1 MFFFVQPI
9 SNCSLSLIHLPPN
22 LIMLNTVDLQY
33 FSIKNL
39 VKTGLPPLPSSI
51 LRIQTLIADINSSSQ
66 KIADAISLDPV
77 ISSRIL
83 SLANSPIYALHG
95 TITNL
100 SDAVTIVG
108 NNAISEQLLVCGV
121 SDAFGRRILESPTGR
136 AIWIHSIATALVA
149 TTICRRAKLRAAEE
163 AFSCGLLH
171 DVGKLILLRADA
183 PFYSDLL
190 KSGEEVGDVSVIERR
205 ILGFDHAEL
214 GAAAAIAWKLP
225 GPVCHMIRYHH
236 HPERTTAGIALAHV
250 LRTADEF
257 VKGRIAFEDPAKFFV
272 RAELRKFDLSE
283 EDFDQIWDEVTLRLS
298 AMTDPV

>member
-1 MFFFVQPI
+1 M
-9 SNCSLSLIHLPPN
+9 LS
-22 LIMLNTVDLQY
+22 TVDLQY
-33 FSIKNL
+33 FSVENL

-51 LRIQTLIADINSSSQ
+51 IRIQTLISDLNSSSQ

-77 ISSRIL
+77 VSSRIL

-100 SDAVTIVG
+100 SEAVTVVG

-121 SDAFGRRILESPTGR
+121 SDAFGRKILDSATGR
-136 AIWIHSIATALVA
+136 SIWIHSLATALTA
-149 TTICRRAKLRAAEE
+149 SAICRFAKLRGAEE

-190 KSGEEVGDVSVIERR
+190 KSGEEVGDISVIERKV
-205 ILGFDHAEL
+205 LGFDHAEL
-214 GAAAAIAWKLP
+214 GAAAGISWKLP

-236 HPERTTAGIALAHV
+236 EPDKTTAGVALAHV
-250 LRTADEF
+250 LQTADQF
-257 VKGRIAFEDPAKFFV
+257 VKNRIAFDDPNDIFTNI
-272 RAELRKFDLSE
+272 ELRKFDLN
-283 EDFDQIWDEVTLRLS
+283 EDQFDEIWDEVTLRLS

>member
-1 MFFFVQPI
+1 
-9 SNCSLSLIHLPPN
+9 
-22 LIMLNTVDLQY
+22 MLNTVDLQY
-33 FSIKNL
+33 FSVENL

-51 LRIQTLIADINSSSQ
+51 VRIQALISDVNNPAH

-100 SDAVTIVG
+100 TEAVKVVG
-108 NNAISEQLLVCGV
+108 NNAIAEQLLVCGV
-121 SDAFGRRILESPTGR
+121 SDAFGRRILDSPTGR
-136 AIWIHSIATALVA
+136 SIWIHSLATALA
-149 TTICRRAKLRAAEE
+149 ASAICRVARLRGAEE

-190 KSGEEVGDVSVIERR
+190 KSGEEVGDISVIERR
-205 ILGFDHAEL
+205 VLGFDHAEL
-214 GAAAAIAWKLP
+214 GAAAGIAWKLP

-236 HPERTTAGIALAHV
+236 QPDNTTAGVALAHV
-250 LRTADEF
+250 LKTADEF
-257 VKGRIAFEDPAKFFV
+257 VKGRIAFDDPDAFFGDPELKKFGLD
-272 RAELRKFDLSE
+272 EEQFDE
-283 EDFDQIWDEVTLRLS
+283 IWDEVTLRMS

>member
-1 MFFFVQPI
+1 
-9 SNCSLSLIHLPPN
+9 
-22 LIMLNTVDLQY
+22 MLNTVDLQY
-33 FSIKNL
+33 FSVENL

-51 LRIQTLIADINSSSQ
+51 IRISTLIADLNSSAQ

-100 SDAVTIVG
+100 SEAVTVVG
-108 NNAISEQLLVCGV
+108 NTAIQEQLLVCGV
-121 SDAFGRRILESPTGR
+121 SDAFGRRILDSPTGR
-136 AIWIHSIATALVA
+136 SIWIHSLATALTA
-149 TTICRRAKLRAAEE
+149 SSMCRYAKLRGSEE

-171 DVGKLILLRADA
+171 DIGKLILLRADA

-190 KSGEEVGDVSVIERR
+190 KSGEEVGDISVIERR

-214 GAAAAIAWKLP
+214 GAAAGIAWKLP

-236 HPERTTAGIALAHV
+236 QPQRTTAGVALAHV

-257 VKGRIAFEDPAKFFV
+257 VKGRIAFDDLGMFFGNP
-272 RAELRKFDLSE
+272 ELKKFDLTEDQFE
-283 EDFDQIWDEVTLRLS
+283 EIWDEVTMRMS
-298 AMTDPV
+298 AMTDPR

>member
-1 MFFFVQPI
+1 
-9 SNCSLSLIHLPPN
+9 
-22 LIMLNTVDLQY
+22 MLNRVDLQY
-33 FSIKNL
+33 FSVANL

-51 LRIQTLIADINSSSQ
+51 LRIQTLISDMNVSRQ
-66 KIADAISLDPV
+66 KVADAISLDPV

-100 SDAVTIVG
+100 TEAVGVVG
-108 NNAISEQLLVCGV
+108 NNAISEMLLVCGV
-121 SDAFGRRILESPTGR
+121 SDAFGRKILDSPTGR
-136 AIWIHSIATALVA
+136 SIWIHSLATALA
-149 TTICRRAKLRAAEE
+149 ASEICRQAKMRGADE

-190 KSGEEVGDVSVIERR
+190 KSGEEVGDISVIEQRT
-205 ILGFDHAEL
+205 LGFDHAEL
-214 GAAAAIAWKLP
+214 GAAAGIAWKLP

-236 HPERTTAGIALAHV
+236 QPSKTTAGVALAH
-250 LRTADEF
+250 LLETADQF
-257 VKGRIAFEDPAKFFV
+257 VKNRVAFEDPSAFFSN
-272 RAELRKFDLSE
+272 EQLKKFDLSE
-283 EDFDQIWDEVTLRLS
+283 DQFDDIWDDVTLRMS

>member
-1 MFFFVQPI
+1 
-9 SNCSLSLIHLPPN
+9 
-22 LIMLNTVDLQY
+22 MLNTVDLQY
-33 FSIKNL
+33 FSVENL

-51 LRIQTLIADINSSSQ
+51 IRIQTLIADLNSSAQ

-100 SDAVTIVG
+100 TEAVTVVG
-108 NNAISEQLLVCGV
+108 NNAIAEQMLVCGV
-121 SDAFGRRILESPTGR
+121 SDAFGRKILDSPTGR
-136 AIWIHSIATALVA
+136 SIWIHSLATALTA
-149 TTICRRAKLRAAEE
+149 SAICRQAKLRGAEE

-190 KSGEEVGDVSVIERR
+190 KSGEEVGDISVIERR

-214 GAAAAIAWKLP
+214 GAAAGIAWKLP

-236 HPERTTAGIALAHV
+236 HPEQTTAGVALAHV
-250 LRTADEF
+250 LHTADNF
-257 VKGRIAFEDPAKFFV
+257 VKGRIAFDDPAEFF
-272 RAELRKFDLSE
+272 ANEEIRKFDLTE
-283 EDFDQIWDEVTLRLS
+283 DDFDEIWDDVTIRMS